1 VKYKFKLLEQLETN
15 GIVAVI
21 RAKSKGQALKIVD
34 FAYQGGIKA
43 IEITMTIPGAI
54 DVIKDISSKFSP
66 KMLIGAGTILDSET
80 ARLAIL
86 AGAEFIVSPH
96 LDIEIIKTANRYQK
110 VVIPGAMTVREVILS
125 MEHGA
130 DVVKIF
136 PSGLFGPEII
146 KAIKGPLPQAP
157 LMPTGGINLNNLQE
171 WFKAGVFC
179 VGVGSSLTKDAIKK
193 GDYAIVKDK
202 AQEFIN
208 KYKEI
213 KDQIENS

>member
-21 RAKSKGQALKIVD
+21 RAESKGQALKIVD

-66 KMLIGAGTILDSET
+66 EMLVGAGTILDSET

-96 LDIEIIKTANRYQK
+96 LDIEIVKTANRYQK

-179 VGVGSSLTKDAIKK
+179 VGVGSSLTKDAIKND
-193 GDYAIVKDK
+193 DYTIIKNR
-202 AQEFIN
+202 AQKFIN

-213 KDQIENS
+213 KNQIENS

>member
-1 VKYKFKLLEQLETN
+1 MKYKFKLLEQLETN

>member
-1 VKYKFKLLEQLETN
+1 MKYKFKILEQLERN

-21 RAKSKGQALKIVD
+21 RAESNEQALKIVD
-34 FAYQGGIKA
+34 FAYQGGIRA
-43 IEITMTIPGAI
+43 IEITMTVPGAI
-54 DVIKDISSKFSP
+54 DVIKDISSKFSTEL
-66 KMLIGAGTILDSET
+66 LIGAGTILDSET

-96 LDIEIIKTANRYQK
+96 LDIEIIKTTNRYQK
-110 VVIPGAMTVREVILS
+110 VIIPGAMTVREVILS

-157 LMPTGGINLNNLQE
+157 LMPTGGINLKNLQE
-171 WFKAGVFC
+171 WVKAGVFC

-213 KDQIENS
+213 KEQIKNS

>member
-1 VKYKFKLLEQLETN
+1 MKYKFELLRHLKTN

-21 RAKSKGQALKIVD
+21 RAESKGQALKIVD

-43 IEITMTIPGAI
+43 IEITMTVPGAI
-54 DVIKDISSKFSP
+54 DVIKNISSKFSTEL
-66 KMLIGAGTILDSET
+66 LIGAGTILDSET

-110 VVIPGAMTVREVILS
+110 VVMPGAMTVREVILS

-179 VGVGSSLTKDAIKK
+179 VGIGSSLTKDAIEK
-193 GDYAIVKDK
+193 GDYTIVKDR

>member
-1 VKYKFKLLEQLETN
+1 MKYKFKILEQLERN

-21 RAKSKGQALKIVD
+21 RAESNEQALKIVD
-34 FAYQGGIKA
+34 FAYQGGIRA
-43 IEITMTIPGAI
+43 IEITMTVPGAI
-54 DVIKDISSKFSP
+54 DVIKDISSKFSTEL
-66 KMLIGAGTILDSET
+66 LIGAGTILDSET

-96 LDIEIIKTANRYQK
+96 LDIEIIKTTNRYQK
-110 VVIPGAMTVREVILS
+110 VIIPGAMTVREVMLS

-157 LMPTGGINLNNLQE
+157 LMPTGGINLKNLQE
-171 WFKAGVFC
+171 WVKAGVFC

-213 KDQIENS
+213 KEQIKNS

>member
-1 VKYKFKLLEQLETN
+1 MKYKFKILEQLERN

-21 RAKSKGQALKIVD
+21 RAESKGQALKIVD

-43 IEITMTIPGAI
+43 IEITMTVPGAI
-54 DVIKDISSKFSP
+54 DVIKDISSKFSSE
-66 KMLIGAGTILDSET
+66 MLIGAGTILDSET

-96 LDIEIIKTANRYQK
+96 LDNKIVKTANRYQK

-125 MEHGA
+125 LEYGA

-146 KAIKGPLPQAP
+146 KAIKGPLPQVL

-171 WFKAGVFC
+171 WFKAGAFC
-179 VGVGSSLTKDAIKK
+179 VGVGSSLTKDAIKNN
-193 GDYAIVKDK
+193 DYTIIKDR
-202 AQEFIN
+202 AQKFIN

>member
-1 VKYKFKLLEQLETN
+1 
-15 GIVAVI
+15 
-21 RAKSKGQALKIVD
+21 
-34 FAYQGGIKA
+34 
-43 IEITMTIPGAI
+43 
-54 DVIKDISSKFSP
+54 
-66 KMLIGAGTILDSET
+66 MLIGAGTILDSET

-110 VVIPGAMTVREVILS
+110 VVMPGAMTIREVILS
-125 MEHGA
+125 MEQGA

-146 KAIKGPLPQAP
+146 KAIKGPLPQVP

-193 GDYAIVKDK
+193 GDYTIIKDK

>member
-1 VKYKFKLLEQLETN
+1 MKYKFKLLEQLETN

-21 RAKSKGQALKIVD
+21 RAESKGQALKIVD

-66 KMLIGAGTILDSET
+66 EMLVGAGTILDSET

-96 LDIEIIKTANRYQK
+96 LDIEIVKTANRYQK

-179 VGVGSSLTKDAIKK
+179 VGVGSSLTKDAIKND
-193 GDYAIVKDK
+193 DYTIIKNR
-202 AQEFIN
+202 AQKFIN

-213 KDQIENS
+213 KNQIENS

>member
-1 VKYKFKLLEQLETN
+1 MKYKFELLEQLKAN

-21 RAKSKGQALKIVD
+21 RAENRRQALKIVD

-43 IEITMTIPGAI
+43 IEITMTITGAI

-66 KMLIGAGTILDSET
+66 EMLIGAGTILDSET

-96 LDIEIIKTANRYQK
+96 LDIEIIRTANRYQK

-213 KDQIENS
+213 KEQIENS

>member
-1 VKYKFKLLEQLETN
+1 MKYKFELLRQLKTN

-21 RAKSKGQALKIVD
+21 RAESKGQALKIVD

-43 IEITMTIPGAI
+43 IEITMTVPGAI
-54 DVIKDISSKFSP
+54 DVIKNISSKFSTEL
-66 KMLIGAGTILDSET
+66 LIGAGTILDSET

-110 VVIPGAMTVREVILS
+110 VVMPGAMTVREVILS
-125 MEHGA
+125 MEQGA

-146 KAIKGPLPQAP
+146 KAIKGPLPHAP

-171 WFKAGVFC
+171 WFKAGAFC

-202 AQEFIN
+202 AQEFIS

-213 KDQIENS
+213 EDQIENS

>member
-1 VKYKFKLLEQLETN
+1 VKYKFELLRQLKTN

-21 RAKSKGQALKIVD
+21 RAESKGQALKIVD

-43 IEITMTIPGAI
+43 IEITMTVPGAI
-54 DVIKDISSKFSP
+54 DVIKNISSKFSTEL
-66 KMLIGAGTILDSET
+66 LIGAGTILDSET

-110 VVIPGAMTVREVILS
+110 VVMPGAMTVREVILS
-125 MEHGA
+125 MEQGA

-146 KAIKGPLPQAP
+146 KAIKGPLPHAP

-171 WFKAGVFC
+171 WFKAGAFC

-202 AQEFIN
+202 AQEFIS

-213 KDQIENS
+213 EDQIENS

>member
-1 VKYKFKLLEQLETN
+1 
-15 GIVAVI
+15 
-21 RAKSKGQALKIVD
+21 
-34 FAYQGGIKA
+34 
-43 IEITMTIPGAI
+43 MTVPGAI

-66 KMLIGAGTILDSET
+66 ELLIGAGTILDSET

-110 VVIPGAMTVREVILS
+110 VIIPGAVTVREVILS
-125 MEHGA
+125 LEHGA
-130 DVVKIF
+130 DIVKIF
-136 PSGLFGPEII
+136 PAGLFGPEMI

-157 LMPTGGINLNNLQE
+157 LMPTGGINLNNIQE

-193 GDYAIVKDK
+193 CDYTIVKDR

-213 KDQIENS
+213 KDQIKNN

>member
-1 VKYKFKLLEQLETN
+1 VKYKFELLRQLKTN

-21 RAKSKGQALKIVD
+21 RAESKGQALKIVD

-43 IEITMTIPGAI
+43 IEITMTVPGAI
-54 DVIKDISSKFSP
+54 DVIKNISSKFSTEL
-66 KMLIGAGTILDSET
+66 LIGAGTILDSET

-110 VVIPGAMTVREVILS
+110 VVMPGAMTVREVILS
-125 MEHGA
+125 MEQGA

-146 KAIKGPLPQAP
+146 KAIKGPLPHAP

-171 WFKAGVFC
+171 WFKAGAFC

-202 AQEFIN
+202 AQEFIS

-213 KDQIENS
+213 EGQIENS

>member
-1 VKYKFKLLEQLETN
+1 MKYKFELLRQLKTN

-21 RAKSKGQALKIVD
+21 RAESKGQALKIVD

-43 IEITMTIPGAI
+43 IEITMTVPGAI
-54 DVIKDISSKFSP
+54 DVIKNISSKFSTEL
-66 KMLIGAGTILDSET
+66 LIGAGTILDSET

-96 LDIEIIKTANRYQK
+96 LDIEIIKTSNRYQK
-110 VVIPGAMTVREVILS
+110 VVMPGAMTVREVILS
-125 MEHGA
+125 MEQGA

-146 KAIKGPLPQAP
+146 KAIKGPLPHAP

-171 WFKAGVFC
+171 WFKAGAFC

-202 AQEFIN
+202 AQEFIS

-213 KDQIENS
+213 EDQIENS

>member
-1 VKYKFKLLEQLETN
+1 MKYKFKLLEQLETN

-21 RAKSKGQALKIVD
+21 RAESKEQALKIVD

-66 KMLIGAGTILDSET
+66 EMLIGAGTILDSET

-193 GDYAIVKDK
+193 GDYAIVKDR

-208 KYKEI
+208 KYKKI

>member
-1 VKYKFKLLEQLETN
+1 VKYKFELLRQLKTN

-21 RAKSKGQALKIVD
+21 RAESKGQALKIVD

-43 IEITMTIPGAI
+43 IEITMTVPGAI
-54 DVIKDISSKFSP
+54 DVIKNISSKFSTEL
-66 KMLIGAGTILDSET
+66 LIGAGTILDSET

-96 LDIEIIKTANRYQK
+96 LDIEIIKTSNRYQK
-110 VVIPGAMTVREVILS
+110 VVMPGAMTVREVILS
-125 MEHGA
+125 MEQGA

-146 KAIKGPLPQAP
+146 KAIKGPLPHAP

-171 WFKAGVFC
+171 WFKAGAFC

-202 AQEFIN
+202 AQEFIS

-213 KDQIENS
+213 EDQIENS

>member
-1 VKYKFKLLEQLETN
+1 MLEQLETN

-21 RAKSKGQALKIVD
+21 RAESKEQALKIVD

-66 KMLIGAGTILDSET
+66 EMLIGAGTILDSET

-110 VVIPGAMTVREVILS
+110 VVMPGAMTVREVILS

-193 GDYAIVKDK
+193 GDYAIIKDK

-208 KYKEI
+208 KHKEI
-213 KDQIENS
+213 KNQIENS

>member
-1 VKYKFKLLEQLETN
+1 MKYKFELLRQLKTN

-21 RAKSKGQALKIVD
+21 RAESKGQALKIVD

-43 IEITMTIPGAI
+43 IEITMTVPGAI
-54 DVIKDISSKFSP
+54 DVIKNISSKFSTEL
-66 KMLIGAGTILDSET
+66 LIGAGTILDSET

-110 VVIPGAMTVREVILS
+110 VVMPGAMTVREVILS
-125 MEHGA
+125 MEQGA

-146 KAIKGPLPQAP
+146 KAIKGPLPHAP

-171 WFKAGVFC
+171 WFKAGAFC

-202 AQEFIN
+202 AQEFIS

-213 KDQIENS
+213 EGQIENS

>member
-1 VKYKFKLLEQLETN
+1 VKYKFKILEQLEKI

-21 RAKSKGQALKIVD
+21 RAESNEQALKIVD

-43 IEITMTIPGAI
+43 IEITMTVPGAI

-66 KMLIGAGTILDSET
+66 ELLIGAGTILDSET
-80 ARLAIL
+80 ARIAIL

-96 LDIEIIKTANRYQK
+96 FDIEIIKTANRYQK
-110 VVIPGAMTVREVILS
+110 VIIPGAVTVREVILS
-125 MEHGA
+125 LEHGA

-136 PSGLFGPEII
+136 PAGLFGPEMI

-179 VGVGSSLTKDAIKK
+179 VGVGSSLTKDSIKK

-208 KYKEI
+208 KYNEI
-213 KDQIENS
+213 KDKIENS

>member
-1 VKYKFKLLEQLETN
+1 VKYKFELLEQLKTN

-21 RAKSKGQALKIVD
+21 RAESRGQALKIVD

-54 DVIKDISSKFSP
+54 DAIKDISSKFSTEL
-66 KMLIGAGTILDSET
+66 LIGAGTILDSET

-193 GDYAIVKDK
+193 GDYIIVKDR

-213 KDQIENS
+213 KD